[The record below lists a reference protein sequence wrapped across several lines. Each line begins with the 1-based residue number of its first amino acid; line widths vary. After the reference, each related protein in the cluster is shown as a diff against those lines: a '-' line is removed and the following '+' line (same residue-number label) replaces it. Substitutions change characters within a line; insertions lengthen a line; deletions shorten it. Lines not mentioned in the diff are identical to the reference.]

1 MRITL
6 IKTAGFPDESQDLG
20 LHEFCYSLYPH
31 KGNEK
36 EAHVREEA
44 YLLNQPLET
53 IQGETTMISQP
64 VICQEDGVML
74 ETLKMAED
82 GTGVIL
88 RFYEHHGMN
97 HEMNVQ
103 WNLPVKKAYRCDIL
117 ERSTGEKLPMI
128 GEKFLLTVKPY
139 EIVTVKLTVE

>member
-1 MRITL
+1 
-6 IKTAGFPDESQDLG
+6 
-20 LHEFCYSLYPH
+20 
-31 KGNEK
+31 
-36 EAHVREEA
+36 
-44 YLLNQPLET
+44 
-53 IQGETTMISQP
+53 MISQP